1 MAENDFIIIPHNDGP
16 YEVRGKVTILSE
28 GGRIIQQGE
37 TEAWLCRCGQSASKP
52 FCDGTHSRIGF
63 RSNLDA
69 EPEPAA
75 SGEWE
80 DVCSEADVREHELT
94 GVRVAGQP
102 VVIGRVGGELHAI
115 GGVCSHQKALL
126 EDGELEEGAARCP
139 LHASAFDLKTG
150 RPTRP
155 PATEPVPAFA
165 VKVEQGRVLVAT
177 RPK

>member
-1 MAENDFIIIPHNDGP
+1 MADNEFIIVPHNDGP
-16 YEVRGKVTILSE
+16 YEVRGKVTLVTE

-37 TEAWLCRCGQSASKP
+37 TEAWLCRCGQSATKP

-69 EPEPAA
+69 EPQTAPG
-75 SGEWE
+75 SEWE
-80 DVCSEADVREHELT
+80 EVCAETDVQEHELT

-102 VVIGRVGGELHAI
+102 VVIGRVGGALHAI

-126 EDGELEEGAARCP
+126 EDGELEGGGVRCP
-139 LHASAFDLKTG
+139 LHASGFDLRTG
-150 RPTRP
+150 MPTKP
-155 PATEPVPAFA
+155 PATEPVPVFA
-165 VKVEQGRVLVAT
+165 VKVEQGRVFVAT